1 MFELQLNVTISIDV
15 IFLEYLGIPIL
26 FVIFLI
32 IRSPAIRDF
41 YLIYLDRFAISKAS
55 TYLNSVTVGK
65 KIWHGKNGWDEMPE
79 STEATV
85 CITSPFIYA
94 RPFVVFHFKVH
105 LSSSREQSGRIEIKK
120 SIDTFFPPESF
131 TSLWKFKEESLRSF
145 GS

>member
-1 MFELQLNVTISIDV
+1 MLQYLLDILDIYRIYIRHNLSW
-15 IFLEYLGIPIL
+15 IFIPIL

-32 IRSPAIRDF
+32 ICNPAIRDF
-41 YLIYLDRFAISKAS
+41 YLIYLDRFAMSKAS

-120 SIDTFFPPESF
+120 SIDTFFPRVVYF
-131 TSLWKFKEESLRSF
+131 TMKI
-145 GS
+145 